1 MIRLNSHSELTV
13 QLYLYTKRYSFLKY
27 TQVMHFSPLVGLYE
41 IQKVKFKPQVY
52 EQSPEGIKRSNKLA
66 VKFKKK

>member
-1 MIRLNSHSELTV
+1 
-13 QLYLYTKRYSFLKY
+13 
-27 TQVMHFSPLVGLYE
+27 MHFSPLVGLYE

-66 VKFKKK
+66 VKFKKKW

>member
-1 MIRLNSHSELTV
+1 
-13 QLYLYTKRYSFLKY
+13 
-27 TQVMHFSPLVGLYE
+27 MHFSPLVGLYE

-66 VKFKKK
+66 VKLKKKMITARILQLLIYLGKLVHWTASTVIFRC